1 MSDSEDDPRML
12 DLQENE
18 DGGDAAQGSEPDI
31 EMDAIPTSHEPSK
44 ETELIIEAD
53 GRDPGKFDDFDL
65 DPRLLRAV
73 AKLHFSAPTPV
84 QAQAIPLITGGK
96 DILARAK
103 TGSGKTAAYLIPI
116 LQSLLVA
123 EDTTQITRALI
134 LVPTKELSEQVSQTI
149 ARLCQYSAKLVK
161 HINLASSAS
170 EAVQKSL
177 LRDRPQ
183 LVISTPSR
191 ALLHINANNLDLEQ
205 LRYLVIDEADLVL
218 SYGYDEDVTNL
229 SKVLPRGVQT
239 IMMSATLD
247 SSVDKLKAT
256 LCWDPVVLKLEESE
270 ATSNPLIQYYVKC
283 AEEEKFLLSYV
294 ILKLKLIKG
303 KIIIFVNNID
313 RCYRLKLFLEQ
324 FGIKSCVL
332 NSELPV
338 NSRGHIVEEFN
349 KGVYDIIIA
358 ADDSEVMGGTTES
371 DDEYEKAKTKKE
383 QVEEETEAKPA
394 SKKRKRSAPKSDK
407 EFGVS
412 RGVDF
417 RNVACVLNFDLP
429 TSTRSY
435 VHRVGRT
442 ARAGRSGMAMSLVI
456 PGEKYGKHR
465 ATMLETTR
473 KDEKVLA
480 RILADQEDRGNEVK
494 PYNFNMT
501 QVEAFRYR
509 MEDGLRSVTKSSIRD
524 ARAKEIRAEIMASEK
539 LKGYFEERP
548 EELAALRHDAELHG
562 KRVQTHLKHVPEY
575 LMPKSSSSTTSNAL
589 TKDVGFVGFRGT
601 QQNRIRKNRAA
612 NRAKGAGKKDK
623 GSKRSKK
630 SDPLKTFK

>member
-1 MSDSEDDPRML
+1 MSDSEEETTLQTQGKVLHAEADD
-12 DLQENE
+12 DVQ
-18 DGGDAAQGSEPDI
+18 
-31 EMDAIPTSHEPSK
+31 MDDIPTHSQATAQAQDAEESHDVIVADKQSIS
-44 ETELIIEAD
+44 TFDEL
-53 GRDPGKFDDFDL
+53 KL
-65 DPRLLRAV
+65 DPRLLRAI

-84 QAQAIPLITGGK
+84 QASSIPLIFDGK
-96 DILARAK
+96 DVLARAK
-103 TGSGKTAAYLIPI
+103 TGSGKTAAYLIPM
-116 LQSLLVA
+116 LQSILTA
-123 EDTTQITRALI
+123 ESPEKGTQALI
-134 LVPTKELSEQVSQTI
+134 LVPTKELSQQVSKTI
-149 ARLCQYSAKLVK
+149 EKLCQYSAKTIK
-161 HINLASSAS
+161 HINLANSAS
-170 EAVQKSL
+170 DATQRPML
-177 LRDRPQ
+177 LDGPQ
-183 LVISTPSR
+183 MIISTPSR
-191 ALLHINANNLDLEQ
+191 ALQHINAGTLQ
-205 LRYLVIDEADLVL
+205 TSSLRYLVIDEADLVL
-218 SYGYDEDVTNL
+218 SYGYEEDITAI
-229 SKVLPRGVQT
+229 SKVLPRGIQT

-247 SSVDKLKAT
+247 ASVESLKSS
-256 LCWDPVVLKLEESE
+256 LCRNPVVLKLEENDD
-270 ATSNPLIQYYVKC
+270 ASNPLIQYYVKC
-283 AEEEKFLLSYV
+283 AEEDKFLLSYV

-349 KGVYDIIIA
+349 KGIYDIIIA
-358 ADDSEVMGGTTES
+358 ADDTEVMGATTES
-371 DDEYEKAKTKKE
+371 DDEYESAKLKK
-383 QVEEETEAKPA
+383 EETEVTETSKLI
-394 SKKRKRSAPKSDK
+394 SKKRKRSAPKSDR

-429 TSTRSY
+429 TTTRSY

-442 ARAGRSGMAMSLVI
+442 ARAGRSGMSMSFVI
-456 PGEKYGKHR
+456 PADLYGKHKP
-465 ATMLETTR
+465 TTLETSK

-480 RILADQEDRGNEVK
+480 RVIKDQEERGNEMK
-494 PYNFNMT
+494 IYNFNMS

-509 MEDGLRSVTKSSIRD
+509 MNDALRSVTKSSIRD

-562 KRVQTHLKHVPEY
+562 RRVQSHLKHIPDY
-575 LMPKSSSSTTSNAL
+575 LMPKSNAAVAS
-589 TKDVGFVGFRGT
+589 KDVGFVGFRST
-601 QQNRIRKNRAA
+601 TQNRIRKNRAT

-623 GSKRSKK
+623 GIKRSKK